1 MDLVSFIYNLLLM
14 ILYACAVSSCFYAY
28 INTKDK
34 LYCGML
40 GLFLYFL
47 FDLSIIYII
56 EFVYNTPLD
65 LHSISPIGNFA
76 FMRILILTMGLPL
89 YTYFFNCLTGSRW
102 RWYQAVP
109 VVLYIA
115 AATVSLIPFQNRGFY
130 MDCLF
135 YYSRYFSILLTL
147 SMVLWFLNSPGC
159 TLTEEKKRMIRGLDW
174 FIIISMVLSL
184 IETVLV
190 ITFWESYASWLS
202 TFAPRLSERIFMEDL
217 YSIILSVWCIYY
229 CQKVVRSKLELSQNT
244 PVMVPLPAV
253 PSNMVDRYM
262 DEFCDSIGLTKRE
275 REILRLLL
283 RDKSNQEISDELFI
297 SLGTAKTHVHNIF
310 QKADVTKRR
319 QLIDRFQTFIA
330 GRAE

>member
-47 FDLSIIYII
+47 FDLSIIYIV

-65 LHSISPIGNFA
+65 VHSISPIGNFS
-76 FMRILILTMGLPL
+76 FMKILILTAGLPL

-109 VVLYIA
+109 VVFYVA
-115 AATVSLIPFQNRGFY
+115 AATVSLIPFPNRGFF

-135 YYSRYFSILLTL
+135 YYSRYFSIILNLA
-147 SMVLWFLNSPGC
+147 MVLWFLNSPGC
-159 TLTEEKKRMIRGLDW
+159 TLSEEKKHMVRKLDW
-174 FIIISMVLSL
+174 FIIIFMVLGL

-202 TFAPRLSERIFMEDL
+202 TFAPKLSERIFMEDL
-217 YSIILSVWCIYY
+217 YSIIISVWCIYY
-229 CQKVVRSKLELSQNT
+229 CQKVVREKLELQQNT
-244 PVMVPLPAV
+244 AAILPSPAV
-253 PSNMVDRYM
+253 PANMLDGYVN
-262 DEFCDSIGLTKRE
+262 EFCDSIGLTKRE
-275 REILRLLL
+275 REIIRLLL
-283 RDKSNQEISDELFI
+283 KDKSNQEISDELFI

-330 GRAE
+330 EQTK